1 VCGQAP
7 SSLSGPDTQ
16 LDSHPRC
23 EDRPVPW
30 AFAPCDSGV
39 TCHGCATF
47 YAGHFPLVDFV
58 CGHSGFRC
66 HYCGEAIII
75 TTNERIEA

>member
-1 VCGQAP
+1 MCGQA
-7 SSLSGPDTQ
+7 LSGVSVQEIT
-16 LDSHPRC
+16 LRC

-30 AFAPCDSGV
+30 AFVPCDSGV

-75 TTNERIEA
+75 TTNEGDKTT